1 LLTEADVV
9 FLQQLI
15 NGLALGGIYALIA
28 IGWTVVFGIVGL
40 INWTHGEVFMIGAFV
55 GYYLVTIYKMNLVL
69 ALVLAMFASALT
81 ACLINRLAYRPL
93 RTSPRLAS
101 FITALGASIF
111 LRYLAAL
118 IWEPHSRAYPKTMSF
133 ELLSLQIGGSTLQ
146 INTLHLFILA
156 VTLLIMIFLQW
167 FITRT
172 MMGKAML
179 AASQDFEMIGLMGVN
194 VERLID
200 LTFAVSGFLGGA
212 AGVLVGVL
220 YAIDPMMGSMAGLKG
235 WAVAVIGGVGS
246 ISGAMICGLALGG
259 VENLVSAYVSSG
271 YRDIIAF
278 VLMILTLIVV
288 PTGLM
293 GYKFEDKV

>member
-1 LLTEADVV
+1 ML
-9 FLQQLI
+9 
-15 NGLALGGIYALIA
+15 
-28 IGWTVVFGIVGL
+28 
-40 INWTHGEVFMIGAFV
+40 
-55 GYYLVTIYKMNLVL
+55 
-69 ALVLAMFASALT
+69 ASALT
-81 ACLINRLAYRPL
+81 ACFINRVAYRPL

-101 FITALGASIF
+101 FITALGASTF

-118 IWEPHSRAYPKTMSF
+118 IWEPRSRGYPQTMNI
-133 ELLSLQIGGSTLQ
+133 EVLTLRMGHSTLT
-146 INTLHLFILA
+146 INTLQLFILT
-156 VTLLIMIFLQW
+156 VTLVIMIFLQW

-246 ISGAMICGLALGG
+246 ISGAMIAGLSLGIA
-259 VENLVSAYVSSG
+259 ENIASAYISSG
-271 YRDIIAF
+271 YRDLIAF
-278 VLMILTLIVV
+278 LVMILVLVIK
-288 PTGLM
+288 PTGLL
-293 GYKFEDKV
+293 GSKFDEKV

>member
-1 LLTEADVV
+1 MLL
-9 FLQQLI
+9 LQEIL
-15 NGLALGGIYALIA
+15 NGLALGGIYSLIA

-40 INWTHGEVFMIGAFV
+40 INWTHGEVFMIGAYV
-55 GYYLVTIYKMNLVL
+55 GYFLVSIFKTNLLV
-69 ALVLAMFASALT
+69 ALGGAMLASALT
-81 ACLINRLAYRPL
+81 AFFINRVAYRPL

-101 FITALGASIF
+101 FITALGASTF

-118 IWEPHSRAYPKTMSF
+118 IWEPRSRGYPQTLNI
-133 ELLSLQIGGSTLQ
+133 EVLVLRLGHSTLT
-146 INTLHLFILA
+146 INTLQLFILT
-156 VTLLIMIFLQW
+156 VTLVIMIFLQW

-246 ISGAMICGLALGG
+246 ISGAMIAGLSLGIA
-259 VENLVSAYVSSG
+259 ENIASAYISSG
-271 YRDIIAF
+271 YRDLIAF
-278 VLMILTLIVV
+278 LVMILVLVIK
-288 PTGLM
+288 PTGLL
-293 GYKFEDKV
+293 GSKFDEKV

>member
-1 LLTEADVV
+1 MLL
-9 FLQQLI
+9 LQQII
-15 NGLALGGIYALIA
+15 NGLALGGIYSLIA

-55 GYYLVTIYKMNLVL
+55 GYFLVSLFKMNLL
-69 ALVLAMFASALT
+69 AALVLAMIASSLT
-81 ACLINRLAYRPL
+81 ACFINRLAYRPL
-93 RTSPRLAS
+93 RSSPRLAS
-101 FITALGASIF
+101 FITALGASTF

-118 IWEPHSRAYPKTMSF
+118 LWEPHSRGYPQTINFKVLVLHLGQSALT
-133 ELLSLQIGGSTLQ
+133 
-146 INTLHLFILA
+146 INTLQLFIFS
-156 VTLLIMIFLQW
+156 VTLVIMIFLQW

-179 AASQDFEMIGLMGVN
+179 AASQDFEMIGLMGVD
-194 VERLID
+194 VEKLID

-246 ISGAMICGLALGG
+246 ISGAMVAGLALG
-259 VENLVSAYVSSG
+259 VAENIASAYISSG
-271 YRDIIAF
+271 YRDVIAF
-278 VLMILTLIVV
+278 LVMILILVV
-288 PTGLM
+288 KPTGLM
-293 GYKFEDKV
+293 GFKFEEKV

>member
-1 LLTEADVV
+1 VLLL
-9 FLQQLI
+9 LQEIL
-15 NGLALGGIYALIA
+15 NGLALGGIYSLIA

-40 INWTHGEVFMIGAFV
+40 INWTHGEVFMIGAYV
-55 GYYLVTIYKMNLVL
+55 GYFLVSIFKTNLLV
-69 ALVLAMFASALT
+69 ALGGAMLASALT
-81 ACLINRLAYRPL
+81 ACFINRAAYRPL

-101 FITALGASIF
+101 FITALGASTF

-118 IWEPHSRAYPKTMSF
+118 IWEPRSRGYPQTMNI
-133 ELLSLQIGGSTLQ
+133 EVLVLRLGHSTLT
-146 INTLHLFILA
+146 INTLQLFILT
-156 VTLLIMIFLQW
+156 VTLVIMIFLQW

-246 ISGAMICGLALGG
+246 ISGAMIAGLSLGIA
-259 VENLVSAYVSSG
+259 ENIASAYISSG
-271 YRDIIAF
+271 YRDLIAF
-278 VLMILTLIVV
+278 LVMILVLVIK
-288 PTGLM
+288 PTGLL
-293 GYKFEDKV
+293 GSKFDEKV

>member
-1 LLTEADVV
+1 LL
-9 FLQQLI
+9 FLQEII
-15 NGLALGGIYALIA
+15 NGLALGGIYSLIA

-55 GYYLVTIYKMNLVL
+55 GYFLVSIFKVNLLV
-69 ALVLAMFASALT
+69 ALVVAMVASALT
-81 ACLINRLAYRPL
+81 ACFINRVAYRPL

-101 FITALGASIF
+101 FITALGASTF

-118 IWEPHSRAYPKTMSF
+118 VWEPHSRGYPQTMDIKVLVLRVGHSA
-133 ELLSLQIGGSTLQ
+133 LT
-146 INTLHLFILA
+146 INTLQLFILA
-156 VTLLIMIFLQW
+156 VTIVIMVFLQW

-179 AASQDFEMIGLMGVN
+179 AASQDFEMVGLMGVN
-194 VERLID
+194 VEKLID

-246 ISGAMICGLALGG
+246 ISGAMAAGLALGIA
-259 VENLVSAYVSSG
+259 ENLASAYISSG
-271 YRDIIAF
+271 YRDVIAF
-278 VLMILTLIVV
+278 LVMILTLVIK
-288 PTGLM
+288 PTGLL
-293 GYKFEDKV
+293 GFKFDEKV

>member
-1 LLTEADVV
+1 LLFFQEI
-9 FLQQLI
+9 I
-15 NGLALGGIYALIA
+15 NGLALGGIYSLIA

-55 GYYLVTIYKMNLVL
+55 GYFLVSIFKVNLLV
-69 ALVLAMFASALT
+69 ALVVAMVASALT
-81 ACLINRLAYRPL
+81 ACFINRVAYRPL

-101 FITALGASIF
+101 FITALGASTF

-118 IWEPHSRAYPKTMSF
+118 VWEPHSRGYPQTMDIKVMVLRVGHSA
-133 ELLSLQIGGSTLQ
+133 LT
-146 INTLHLFILA
+146 INTLQLFILA
-156 VTLLIMIFLQW
+156 VTIVIMVFLQW

-179 AASQDFEMIGLMGVN
+179 AASQDFEMVGLMGVN
-194 VERLID
+194 VEKLID

-246 ISGAMICGLALGG
+246 ISGAMAAGLALGIA
-259 VENLVSAYVSSG
+259 ENLASAYISSG
-271 YRDIIAF
+271 YRDVIAF
-278 VLMILTLIVV
+278 LVMILTLVIK
-288 PTGLM
+288 PTGLL
-293 GYKFEDKV
+293 GFKFDEKV

>member
-1 LLTEADVV
+1 VLL
-9 FLQQLI
+9 LQEIL
-15 NGLALGGIYALIA
+15 NGLALGGIYSLIA

-40 INWTHGEVFMIGAFV
+40 INWTHGEVFMIGAYV
-55 GYYLVTIYKMNLVL
+55 GYFLVSIFKANLLV
-69 ALVLAMFASALT
+69 ALGGAMLASALT
-81 ACLINRLAYRPL
+81 ACFINRVAYRPL

-101 FITALGASIF
+101 FITALGASTF

-118 IWEPHSRAYPKTMSF
+118 IWEPRSRGYPQTMNI
-133 ELLSLQIGGSTLQ
+133 EVLVLRLGHSTLT
-146 INTLHLFILA
+146 INTLQLFILT
-156 VTLLIMIFLQW
+156 VTLVIMIFLQW

-246 ISGAMICGLALGG
+246 ISGAMIAGLSLGIA
-259 VENLVSAYVSSG
+259 ENIASAYISSG
-271 YRDIIAF
+271 YRDLIAF
-278 VLMILTLIVV
+278 LVMIFVLVIK
-288 PTGLM
+288 PTGLL
-293 GYKFEDKV
+293 GSKFDEKV